1 MAIHTNVNNATTAE
15 TVSAKSVETRP
26 GTWCGKRPGK
36 RGAAFRFSA
45 QAAGLAASLTLVL
58 GGCTAHNRS
67 EQYILI
73 ATNVNLPYWQNAK
86 AGFERAAKE
95 YGVSADME
103 GPATFDPQAEVKE
116 FREAVAK
123 KPAGILVSV
132 ANAQLMTPE
141 IDAAMAAG
149 VPVITIDSDSPDSKR
164 LFFIGTNNLAAGR
177 LGGQRVAAQL
187 SEKGNVV
194 FFTMPGQPNL
204 EERLE
209 GYKDAFSAYPG
220 IKIVDVFD
228 MKGDSGTAMDKTAE
242 YLGKS
247 GADKIDAFICLE
259 ASAGKDVGLAFQRSH
274 TAGRLLVAMDVD
286 EDTLKM
292 VKDGTIDSTLSQKPY
307 TMALLGLQALDHI
320 HHYPPKSLQA
330 DNNLDPFASVPSFI
344 DTGVTLID
352 LDNVNPLLTKNA
364 SAGGK

>member
-1 MAIHTNVNNATTAE
+1 MGTSFDDRINVTRTDTLSGAQPKSIHQRPRTSPVH
-15 TVSAKSVETRP
+15 TRP
-26 GTWCGKRPGK
+26 V
-36 RGAAFRFSA
+36 
-45 QAAGLAASLTLVL
+45 ASLLVAFSFL
-58 GGCTAHNRS
+58 LAGCSAHDKS

-103 GPATFDPQAEVKE
+103 GPTTFDPQAEVKD
-116 FREAVAK
+116 FRDAVAK

-141 IDAAMAAG
+141 IDAAMSAG

-164 LFFIGTNNLAAGR
+164 LYFIGTNNLEAGR

-204 EERLE
+204 GERLK
-209 GYKDAFSAYPG
+209 GYKDAFAGFPG

-228 MKGDSGTAMDKTAE
+228 MKGDSGSAMDKAAE
-242 YLGKS
+242 YLGRS
-247 GADKIDAFICLE
+247 GAGKIDAFVCLE
-259 ASAGKDVGLAFQRSH
+259 ASAGKDVGLAFQRAH
-274 TAGRLLVAMDVD
+274 AAGRLLVAMDVD
-286 EDTLKM
+286 DDTLKM

-320 HHYPPKSLQA
+320 HHYPPKTLQA
-330 DNNLDPFASVPSFI
+330 NNSLDPFAPVPSFV

-352 LDNVNPLLTKNA
+352 MDNVNTLLSKNA
-364 SAGGK
+364 GTGGK